1 MPTIAA
7 AKPEAA
13 PRPNAQRGPNLSA
26 TQPTI
31 GAPIGVQPKAIA
43 SRIAM
48 TRPRIMG
55 SVDNCIRLLV
65 EFVNVKADTPM
76 MTSAT
81 PKNHALGAIAANV
94 QPSPNIAAPTSSSAK
109 RGFSR
114 PAASSAPATVPTAI
128 TDVRNPYWLAPA
140 GKTFTDMVEIKIW
153 KLS

>member
-1 MPTIAA
+1 MPTIGG

-13 PRPNAQRGPNLSA
+13 PRPNAQGGPDLSA

-81 PKNHALGAIAANV
+81 PKNHALGASTANV
-94 QPSPNIAAPTSSSAK
+94 QPSPNIPAPPTLTPHRA
-109 RGFSR
+109 FSPP
-114 PAASSAPATVPTAI
+114 PAS
-128 TDVRNPYWLAPA
+128 NHLA
-140 GKTFTDMVEIKIW
+140 
-153 KLS
+153 